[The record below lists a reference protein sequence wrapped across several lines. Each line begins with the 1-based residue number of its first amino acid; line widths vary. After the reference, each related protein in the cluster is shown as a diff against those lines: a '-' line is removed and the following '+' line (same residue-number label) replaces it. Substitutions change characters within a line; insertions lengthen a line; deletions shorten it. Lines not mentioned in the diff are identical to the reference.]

1 MERSIEVRHVSLEI
15 NADFES
21 FTQTLEQ
28 SLGRFDYSL
37 YRDLET
43 DPRSVEER
51 LKVSAGEEGLMLFNV
66 QEHGKLLN
74 IFGSPRKAKQYVLGN
89 PLIAA
94 TMTRR
99 DIRAGLY
106 APLRVLVY
114 EADDQSTRIEFDQP
128 SSLFGQF
135 NNPEVTTVA
144 RSLDTKLENLIK
156 KAERLAKEYPERP
169 DLEER
174 REGTARTGMKIRET
188 EEKRMTEENEKR
200 VRAFY

>member
-1 MERSIEVRHVSLEI
+1 MERKIEVRHVSLEI
-15 NADFES
+15 DADFDS

-28 SLGRFDYSL
+28 ALGRFDNSL
-37 YRDLET
+37 YKDLGT

-51 LKVSAGEEGLMLFNV
+51 LKESAGEEGLMLFNV
-66 QEHGKLLN
+66 QEHGRLLN

-89 PLIAA
+89 PLIAV
-94 TMTRR
+94 TMTRH

-114 EADDQSTRIEFDQP
+114 EADDRSTRVEFDQP

-144 RSLDTKLENLIK
+144 QSLDTKLANLIK
-156 KAERLAKEYPERP
+156 KAEWLTKESRGAYFR
-169 DLEER
+169 
-174 REGTARTGMKIRET
+174 GET
-188 EEKRMTEENEKR
+188 
-200 VRAFY
+200 

>member
-51 LKVSAGEEGLMLFNV
+51 LKASAGEEGLMLFNV

-144 RSLDTKLENLIK
+144 RSLDTKLANLIK
-156 KAERLAKEYPERP
+156 KAERSAKES
-169 DLEER
+169 
-174 REGTARTGMKIRET
+174 
-188 EEKRMTEENEKR
+188 R
-200 VRAFY
+200 VA

>member
-1 MERSIEVRHVSLEI
+1 MERKIEVRHVSLEI
-15 NADFES
+15 SADFES

-37 YRDLET
+37 SKDLET

-51 LKVSAGEEGLMLFNV
+51 LKASAGEEDLMLFSV

-74 IFGSPRKAKQYVLGN
+74 IIGSPRKAKQYVLGN
-89 PLIAA
+89 PLIAI
-94 TMTRR
+94 TMTRH

-114 EADDQSTRIEFDQP
+114 EADDRSTRIEFDQP

-135 NNPEVTTVA
+135 NNPAVTTVA
-144 RSLDTKLENLIK
+144 RSLDTKLANLIK
-156 KAERLAKEYPERP
+156 KAERSAK
-169 DLEER
+169 
-174 REGTARTGMKIRET
+174 AS
-188 EEKRMTEENEKR
+188 R
-200 VRAFY
+200 VA